1 MEWPDRAAARGALLI
16 PPTLGAEEEAKTD
29 LLLAE
34 GLIFF
39 NLRIIF
45 GDLQMFMPLK
55 ICPLRVSNIL
65 VTMFGDQI
73 EGETP

>member
-16 PPTLGAEEEAKTD
+16 PPNLGAEEEAKTD
-29 LLLAE
+29 LLLAG
-34 GLIFF
+34 GLIFFF

-55 ICPLRVSNIL
+55 ICPLHVANIL
-65 VTMFGDQI
+65 VTMLGDQI
-73 EGETP
+73 EG